1 MFEQNIYLP
10 RGTTNYKI
18 YVDNWEENKYNYICK
33 RRKHMVAKI
42 WKKVLFVILIIACLF
57 NIVNKLVH
65 KASLEQE
72 LQSSAEYIQQQQ
84 AEGELNN

>member
-1 MFEQNIYLP
+1 
-10 RGTTNYKI
+10 
-18 YVDNWEENKYNYICK
+18 
-33 RRKHMVAKI
+33 MVAKL

-72 LQSSAEYIQQQQ
+72 LQSSADYIKEQQIEDGVQ
-84 AEGELNN
+84 N

>member
-1 MFEQNIYLP
+1 
-10 RGTTNYKI
+10 
-18 YVDNWEENKYNYICK
+18 
-33 RRKHMVAKI
+33 MVAKL

-72 LQSSAEYIQQQQ
+72 LESSAQYIQQQK
-84 AEGELNN
+84 AEGELTN